1 MLYPDEDA
9 FIPLL
14 IPIIIYYKNVL
25 GFTGPIKGVHFAFV
39 HRYGGKGRDT
49 SKKDKVCLVL
59 GKEKGKYKWTG
70 GKVDK
75 WQDGDNISRTART
88 FYRELCEE
96 FGSAPTKAFLASII
110 GAIKASD
117 SLIFVVNVTG
127 ISTSKLNDMIKKK
140 PSSLPSC
147 FREIESFAHIE
158 ISAPTNCSQYV
169 LGYINQVKEIYNK
182 SSHPH
187 IPYAKAFIAFKY

>member
-59 GKEKGKYKWTG
+59 GQDKETKDRRFEKYT
-70 GKVDK
+70 
-75 WQDGDNISRTART
+75 
-88 FYRELCEE
+88 
-96 FGSAPTKAFLASII
+96 
-110 GAIKASD
+110 
-117 SLIFVVNVTG
+117 SLIFRRLFN
-127 ISTSKLNDMIKKK
+127 N
-140 PSSLPSC
+140 
-147 FREIESFAHIE
+147 
-158 ISAPTNCSQYV
+158 
-169 LGYINQVKEIYNK
+169 
-182 SSHPH
+182 
-187 IPYAKAFIAFKY
+187 